1 MINHRQ
7 PLAVFCCGIG
17 GEIILSDE
25 GINEPRRNFL
35 IGATAVIGSAG
46 VVGVAIPFVGSWNPS
61 AKALA
66 AGAPIKVDISRMEP
80 GDILGPIP
88 AWRDKPVFVVKRTDE
103 MLASL
108 SSKTSRLADPDSL
121 ADQQPE
127 YARNESR
134 SIRPDVL
141 VLIGICTHLG
151 CSPKFKPEIAPQE
164 FDPEWVGGFYCPC
177 HGSKFDMSG
186 RVYSGVPA
194 PTNLEVPPYYY
205 EDDSVLV
212 IGEDKGVA

>member
-35 IGATAVIGSAG
+35 IGATSVIGLAG
-46 VVGVAIPFVGSWNPS
+46 VVGVAIPFIGSWNPS

-66 AGAPIKVDISRMEP
+66 AGAPIRVDISRMEP

-88 AWRDKPVFVVKRTDE
+88 AWRDKPVFIVKRTDE
-103 MLASL
+103 MLAGL
-108 SSKTSRLADPDSL
+108 NSKTSRLADPDSL
-121 ADQQPE
+121 EDQQPE

-151 CSPKFKPEIAPQE
+151 CSPKFKPEVAPQE